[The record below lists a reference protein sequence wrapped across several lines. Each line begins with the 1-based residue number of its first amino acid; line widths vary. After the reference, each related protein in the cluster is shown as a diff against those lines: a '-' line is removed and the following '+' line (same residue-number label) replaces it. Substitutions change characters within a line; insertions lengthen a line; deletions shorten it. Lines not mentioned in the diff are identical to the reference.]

1 MDRCGNMEDILEKY
15 SRIYAAV
22 DLDAI
27 RYNMEQMKA
36 GLTFGTKMYAVV
48 KTDGYG
54 HGAVPIAKELEPLD
68 YICGFATATA
78 QEALILKEC
87 GIAKNVLTL
96 GYAFSCDY
104 KDMVRRGIRATVFRP
119 DTIEELAVCAGRL
132 GRKAVVHIKVDTG
145 MSRIGVR
152 PDREGLALVKKALD
166 TPELV
171 LEGIFTHFA
180 RADERDKTS
189 AKTQLAQFVRFVDHV
204 EKETGYRIPVCHCSN
219 SAGLMELREADMDAV
234 RAGIA
239 LYGLWPSQEMD
250 RSRISLHPAMEI
262 KSRIVY
268 VKEVEEGTQ
277 VSYGGTFTAHRPM
290 RVATV
295 PVGYGDGYPRGL
307 SGKGRILVRGRKAPV
322 IGRICMDQFMVDVTD
337 IPNARQGDWVTL
349 VGKEGEEEITM
360 EELGRLSG
368 RFHYELACCIG
379 KRVPRIYLK
388 SGKIVGAK
396 DYFQDFG

>member
-1 MDRCGNMEDILEKY
+1 MGMDRCGNMEGILEKY

-96 GYAFSCDY
+96 GYAFPCDY

-171 LEGIFTHFA
+171 LEGIFTHIA

-360 EELGRLSG
+360 E
-368 RFHYELACCIG
+368 
-379 KRVPRIYLK
+379 
-388 SGKIVGAK
+388 
-396 DYFQDFG
+396 